1 MLKENIIKKEVDVK
15 GVLVECVQTED
26 QKIWVILSSL
36 CKGLGIRTD
45 GQINRIK
52 RDEDLLSK
60 GASKILGC
68 Y

>member
-52 RDEDLLSK
+52 RDEDLLLK